1 MKKLIMVMVMGVL
14 MSVGVCAESYH
25 TDYPEYV
32 PISGGAWCEVDTA
45 QVRACIVLAGNYM
58 LDTFGFAGSGYNI
71 CNVTASTVSGT
82 IYFETA
88 TSYYGRPTS
97 LQCRFTRTSTMEV
110 YVPYQS
116 SYGSTSFS
124 WEALDV
130 TQIYNTNIGFMDARG
145 ERQNNEYLYS
155 TTDRLLIIVA
165 VLVGGVLLYHL
176 CRRGWQA

>member
-1 MKKLIMVMVMGVL
+1 
-14 MSVGVCAESYH
+14 
-25 TDYPEYV
+25 
-32 PISGGAWCEVDTA
+32 
-45 QVRACIVLAGNYM
+45 
-58 LDTFGFAGSGYNI
+58 
-71 CNVTASTVSGT
+71 
-82 IYFETA
+82 
-88 TSYYGRPTS
+88 
-97 LQCRFTRTSTMEV
+97 MEV